1 MGLLSLGTPL
11 PWKEVQKHADHVRQH
26 GIQQF
31 LHIWKNTKDKRGNSL
46 LWGDEVEYMV
56 VSYDDENK
64 SALLSL
70 RQAEIL
76 MALEENE
83 TRQRKI
89 EDELGIGS
97 GQRIPTFHPEY
108 GRYML
113 EATPGHPYTASLENL
128 LNVEPNMN
136 RRREIAKQ
144 HMLPHEFP
152 ITLTSFPRLGAPGQF
167 TDPYYPPTGN
177 ASRSLFLPDEL
188 INPHARFPTL
198 TANIRERRGSKV
210 AMNVPIFKDKNT
222 PTPFI
227 DPTIPYDRNLY
238 PEDAN
243 ARDGAAMPDHIYMD
257 SMGFGMGCC
266 CLQIT
271 FQATDIDEARRLYD
285 QLAPLGPIFLAL
297 TAASPA
303 WRGYLSDQDC
313 RWNVIAG
320 SVDDRTEEERGLKPL
335 KHQRFVIPKSRYDS
349 IDYYISQSP
358 ECRPEYND
366 IELVKDDKIKTTLTD
381 AGVDEKLANHYAHLF
396 IRDPIVVFSEL
407 IDQDDTTS
415 SDHFENIQSTN
426 WQTMRFKPPP
436 PGTDI
441 GWRVEFR
448 SMEIQI
454 TDFENAAFAIFIV
467 LLTRAILSFKLNFY
481 VPISKVDRNM
491 QVAHRRDAVIDEKF
505 YFRKDIFAPVCH
517 SHDAQSTGSETAS
530 EDASASLYSS
540 DANGSTDSVVSPP
553 VKPVEDEYDL
563 FTIDE
568 IINGRK
574 RKTTTNGSNSDVED
588 EMDEF
593 PGLVKLVQ
601 SYLDSMSV
609 DVETRCTL
617 NLYMDLISKRASGE
631 LYTAARWIR
640 EFIRGHPKY
649 QFDSVVGSEVNY
661 DLVKTVGQLT
671 VGNEWDGAGEKL
683 LGGMSGNRYRSS

>member
-1 MGLLSLGTPL
+1 MGLLSVGTPL
-11 PWKEVQKHADHVRQH
+11 PWKDVEQYADHVRKH

-31 LHIWKNTKDKRGNSL
+31 LQIWKNTKDKKGDVL

-56 VSYDDENK
+56 ISYDDENK
-64 SALLSL
+64 NALLSL

-76 MALEENE
+76 KALEENE
-83 TRQRKI
+83 KEQRKK
-89 EDELGIGS
+89 EDELGLS
-97 GQRIPTFHPEY
+97 FSNGQRIPSFHPEY

-113 EATPGHPYTASLENL
+113 EATPGYPYTASPEDLM
-128 LNVEPNMN
+128 NVEKNM
-136 RRREIAKQ
+136 RRRRDIANQ
-144 HMLPHEFP
+144 HMKKNEFP
-152 ITLTSFPRLGAPGQF
+152 VTLASFPRLGVPDQF
-167 TDPYYPPTGN
+167 TDPYYPANGP

-210 AMNVPIFKDKNT
+210 AMNVAIFKDKNT
-222 PTPFI
+222 PIPFI
-227 DPTIPYDRNLY
+227 DRTIPLNRNLY

-243 ARDGAAMPDHIYMD
+243 AREGAALVDSIYMD

-271 FQATDIDEARRLYD
+271 FQATDVSEARLLYD
-285 QLAPLGPIFLAL
+285 QLAPLGPILLAL

-335 KHQRFVIPKSRYDS
+335 KNQQFVIPKSRYDS
-349 IDYYISQSP
+349 IDCYISNNS
-358 ECRPEYND
+358 ERRSEYND
-366 IELVKDDKIKTTLTD
+366 IELVQDLEIKKTLKD
-381 AGVDEKLANHYAHLF
+381 AGIDDLLASHYAHLF

-436 PGTDI
+436 PGSDI

-454 TDFENAAFAIFIV
+454 TDFENAAFSIFVV

-481 VPISKVDRNM
+481 IPISRVDQNM
-491 QVAHRRDAVIDEKF
+491 QVAHHRDSVIEEKF
-505 YFRKDIFAPVCH
+505 YFRKQVFASSVH
-517 SHDAQSTGSETAS
+517 QHEGSRTGSETSS
-530 EDASASLYSS
+530 EDAGLSSSYSS
-540 DANGSTDSVVSPP
+540 EISSYGDTVSTP
-553 VKPVEDEYDL
+553 VLPSVEDEYDL

-568 IINGRK
+568 IINGQK
-574 RKTTTNGSNSDVED
+574 SSDVDSIEPD
-588 EMDEF
+588 F
-593 PGLVKLVQ
+593 PGLIPLVQ
-601 SYLDSMSV
+601 SYLDSMNI
-609 DVETRCTL
+609 DVEARCTL
-617 NLYMDLISKRASGE
+617 NSYLDLISKRASGE
-631 LYTAARWIR
+631 LKTAASWIR
-640 EFIRGHPKY
+640 DFVRGHSDYK
-649 QFDSVVGSEVNY
+649 FDSVVSKEINY
-661 DLVKTVGQLT
+661 DLVKAVEDLT
-671 VGNEWDGAGEKL
+671 LGREWNGKGKKL
-683 LGGMSGNRYRSS
+683 LGGLNGKPV

>member
-11 PWKEVQKHADHVRQH
+11 PWKEVEKYADHVREH
-26 GIQQF
+26 GIKQ
-31 LHIWKNTKDKRGNSL
+31 LINIWKNEKDSRGNKL

-64 SALLSL
+64 RALLSL

-76 MALEENE
+76 LALEENE
-83 TRQRKI
+83 KEVRI
-89 EDELGIGS
+89 EENALNLGP

-113 EATPGHPYTASLENL
+113 EATPGFPYTSSLDDL
-128 LNVEPNMN
+128 LNVETNMT
-136 RRREIAKQ
+136 RRREIAKA
-144 HMLPHEFP
+144 HMMPHEFP
-152 ITLTSFPRLGAPGQF
+152 VTIASYPRLGAPGQF
-167 TDPYYPPTGN
+167 TDPYYPPTGP

-210 AMNVPIFKDKNT
+210 AINVPIFKDTNT
-222 PTPFI
+222 PSPFI
-227 DPTIPYDRNLY
+227 DPTIPFDRDIF

-243 ARDGAAMPDHIYMD
+243 ARDGAAKPDHIYMD

-271 FQATDIDEARRLYD
+271 FQATDINEARRLYD
-285 QLAPLGPIFLAL
+285 QLTPLTPIFLAL

-335 KHQRFVIPKSRYDS
+335 KNQRFVIPKSRYDS
-349 IDYYISQSP
+349 VSYYISQSP
-358 ECRPEYND
+358 DFRPEYND
-366 IELVKDDKIKTTLTD
+366 IELVKDENIKKTLMD
-381 AGVDEKLANHYAHLF
+381 AGLDEQFANHYAHLF

-407 IDQDDTTS
+407 VDQDDAVS

-467 LLTRAILSFKLNFY
+467 LVTRAILSFKLNFY
-481 VPISKVDRNM
+481 IPISKVDANM
-491 QVAHRRDAVIDEKF
+491 KAAHSRDAVLNEKF
-505 YFRKDIFAPVCH
+505 YFRKDIFAPNLH
-517 SHDAQSTGSETAS
+517 SHTEPVTGSETES
-530 EDASASLYSS
+530 EDASGSVYSS
-540 DANGSTDSVVSPP
+540 DCNSICDP
-553 VKPVEDEYDL
+553 VARPARLPVEEEYGM
-563 FTIDE
+563 FTINE
-568 IINGRK
+568 IINSRQS
-574 RKTTTNGSNSDVED
+574 TSSSDGGDDD
-588 EMDEF
+588 EFDQF
-593 PGLVKLVQ
+593 PGLVQLVQ
-601 SYLDSMSV
+601 SYLDTMAV
-609 DVETRCTL
+609 DVQTRCTL
-617 NLYMDLISKRASGE
+617 NAYMDLISKRASGE
-631 LYTAARWIR
+631 LQTAASFIR
-640 EFIRGHPKY
+640 EYVRGHPKY
-649 QFDSVVGSEVNY
+649 EFDSAVSEEVNY
-661 DLVKTVGQLT
+661 DLVKVVEQLT
-671 VGNEWDGAGEKL
+671 LGQEWDGVGIKL
-683 LGGMSGNRYRSS
+683 LGGMNERR